1 MGLLLN
7 LQSLAVQILVFENG
21 WDHQIKFFAIKLKFE
36 LSEKN
41 EKSTFGLTLKKFF
54 QLKQKVFSLYAV
66 PSGLILWSKIG
77 VCPNFEAFTKSLAS
91 ELSRDIT
98 FAALM
103 PWFQIQTLILTQTLT
118 FTNTPNHTITL
129 PRFQTLTQPRN
140 EAFCPV

>member
-1 MGLLLN
+1 MDGITKL
-7 LQSLAVQILVFENG
+7 G
-21 WDHQIKFFAIKLKFE
+21 FFAIKLKFE
-36 LSEKN
+36 LSEKKI

-103 PWFQIQTLILTQTLT
+103 PWFQIQTLILTRTLT

-129 PRFQTLTQPRN
+129 TRFQTLTQPRN